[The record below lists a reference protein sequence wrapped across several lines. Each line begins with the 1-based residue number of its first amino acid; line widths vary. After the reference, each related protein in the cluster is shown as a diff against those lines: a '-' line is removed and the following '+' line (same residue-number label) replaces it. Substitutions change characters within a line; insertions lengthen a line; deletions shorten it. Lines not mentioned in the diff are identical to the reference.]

1 MSVKDF
7 SNFLCGLF
15 DTEVVEAFYMNKISG
30 KAFLKMTETHLNTIL
45 SYTESS
51 KALGWVKVM

>member
-30 KAFLKMTETHLNTIL
+30 KALLKMTENHLNTL
-45 SYTESS
+45 VSAMRKGTSMGE
-51 KALGWVKVM
+51 GNV